1 MVYIS
6 DFASFQQQGKDIF
19 LSNPTRA
26 RFATKYRHCD
36 GVLTMMVT
44 NDAQCVQF
52 RVEKA
57 EDMRLVEEFTRTM
70 VRLMSRGPAA
80 ADEAD
85 TSSVAQKGVAGSEGE
100 TAAFHGK
107 KGKKRR

>member
-1 MVYIS
+1 
-6 DFASFQQQGKDIF
+6 
-19 LSNPTRA
+19 
-26 RFATKYRHCD
+26 
-36 GVLTMMVT
+36 MMVT

-52 RVEKA
+52 RVEKASHARPLIPLAPAPADAFFRCHWCHPRLNGRALQA

-100 TAAFHGK
+100 TAA
-107 KGKKRR
+107 